1 MKKGFTVIE
10 LLATIIIL
18 GIIGTIGVAIFDK
31 VIHNMRLKAYETQ
44 KQNFI
49 LSSERWLNDKKGTS
63 EFPKK
68 EELNSEVSYKLSL
81 RKLLKDSYI
90 DKDICN
96 QEDRLKIDYDNSYV
110 EISVNGKIYDYKLN
124 IVNTEE
130 ECKWY
135 IHQSIMI
142 I

>member
-90 DKDICN
+90 DRDICN

-124 IVNTEE
+124 IVNMEE
-130 ECKWY
+130 ECK
-135 IHQSIMI
+135 
-142 I
+142 

>member
-68 EELNSEVSYKLSL
+68 DELNSEVSYKLSL

-130 ECKWY
+130 ECK
-135 IHQSIMI
+135 
-142 I
+142 

>member
-10 LLATIIIL
+10 LLATIIVL

-130 ECKWY
+130 ECK
-135 IHQSIMI
+135 
-142 I
+142 

>member
-10 LLATIIIL
+10 LLATIIVL

-90 DKDICN
+90 DRYICN

-130 ECKWY
+130 ECK
-135 IHQSIMI
+135 
-142 I
+142 

>member
-18 GIIGTIGVAIFDK
+18 GTIGTIGVAIFDK

-130 ECKWY
+130 ECK
-135 IHQSIMI
+135 
-142 I
+142 